1 MLVFFFTAY
10 FYLLQV
16 QANTTSLHFCMC
28 VQSSMHVHICVSSS
42 EIWTILV
49 FLSLSF
55 CLFWTGPLHY
65 WSVSSQPPLSFSLY
79 AVHSV
84 SNSEIWTIFFLY
96 FSSSSAPPFCLSV
109 SSTEIWQ
116 LYSYYTLS
124 VYHELDLSITALCVW
139 VFLVLKSE
147 QLSSSVCL
155 SVCLNWTTPSMVY
168 FLILFE
174 KFLNF

>member
-28 VQSSMHVHICVSSS
+28 VQSSMHVH
-42 EIWTILV
+42 
-49 FLSLSF
+49 
-55 CLFWTGPLHY
+55 
-65 WSVSSQPPLSFSLY
+65 
-79 AVHSV
+79 SV
-84 SNSEIWTIFFLY
+84 SNSEIWTNFFLY
-96 FSSSSAPPFCLSV
+96 FSSSSAPPPFCLSV

-124 VYHELDLSITALCVW
+124 VYRELDLSITALCVW
-139 VFLVLKSE
+139 VFPVLKSE
-147 QLSSSVCL
+147 QLSSYICL
-155 SVCLNWTTPSMVY
+155 SVCLNWTPPSMVY
-168 FLILFE
+168 FLILFD